1 MANPIRPVFLD
12 DPTMPDFAKALG
24 EYMYTSQVSN
34 HTQLT
39 SIDSRLSDL
48 TTSSQDN
55 TRAIS
60 NLQAEVRS
68 SRSVVDQCELR
79 FSGVPDSSPLSDEEF
94 AMKILTAMQCA
105 DRVGPLL
112 SVRRWDFPPARPI
125 PAQGTNPSASQ
136 LTPAGNFNP
145 NEETYGQPLNIVNER
160 FCSSYKTRHSLREIA
175 HAGAAQNFRYSAAK
189 GTRLQAVRF
198 VSDYRN
204 GAWFRLDTCILSLF
218 LKITA
223 RRPIRSESDRQY
235 NRTRSLYP
243 PVLTD
248 TSLQLHRTKASSND
262 PPPLK
267 PEAHE
272 VRILQPNLWV
282 SAIPV
287 PSKSLA
293 HSRISLLAYPNNFT
307 APFSPSK
314 LPQISAKS
322 SPKFGAEKYGR

>member
-1 MANPIRPVFLD
+1 MANPIRPAFLD

-48 TTSSQDN
+48 TTSSQNN

-68 SRSVVDQCELR
+68 FRSVVDQCELR
-79 FSGVPDSSPLSDEEF
+79 FSGVPDSSPLSDEEL

-145 NEETYGQPLNIVNER
+145 NEALFMLLRRACLQTLEAIFPL
-160 FCSSYKTRHSLREIA
+160 
-175 HAGAAQNFRYSAAK
+175 
-189 GTRLQAVRF
+189 
-198 VSDYRN
+198 
-204 GAWFRLDTCILSLF
+204 
-218 LKITA
+218 
-223 RRPIRSESDRQY
+223 
-235 NRTRSLYP
+235 
-243 PVLTD
+243 
-248 TSLQLHRTKASSND
+248 
-262 PPPLK
+262 
-267 PEAHE
+267 
-272 VRILQPNLWV
+272 
-282 SAIPV
+282 
-287 PSKSLA
+287 
-293 HSRISLLAYPNNFT
+293 
-307 APFSPSK
+307 
-314 LPQISAKS
+314 
-322 SPKFGAEKYGR
+322 